1 MSKSLSILLMSF
13 NKELYIIADY
23 LYKEIKISSFFMPTL
38 TEVFQIILT
47 KVHWVNLERKLICLR
62 KQIIFQIFL
71 YNENN
76 VFFVTY

>member
-1 MSKSLSILLMSF
+1 MSF

-47 KVHWVNLERKLICLR
+47 KVH
-62 KQIIFQIFL
+62 
-71 YNENN
+71 
-76 VFFVTY
+76 